1 MNLETLDL
9 LSTKVEKALE
19 TIRHLKAEKN
29 RLDEQVASLGET
41 NKRLRAELD
50 EKDQALALVSADL
63 DRRNAELQMLHDT
76 VQDRDVKIQIAAERL
91 EHVMN
96 TLETELGTSLNIS
109 LDAAPSS
116 TISDMS
122 AEEAASLFEPA
133 PESEESAAVSKEQKE
148 EQASFFDYGGTGNL

>member
-29 RLDEQVASLGET
+29 RLDEQVVSLGET

-109 LDAAPSS
+109 LDSTEPS

-122 AEEAASLFEPA
+122 QEEAASLFEPA
-133 PESEESAAVSKEQKE
+133 PEAEESAASKEQKE
-148 EQASFFDYGGTGNL
+148 GQASFFDYGGTGNL